1 MKNIFIVLVCLFVSF
16 QTSAQVRQKDSHEHG
31 AANLM
36 LAIEGDKL
44 QIGIEVPSESLI
56 GFEHFPKSRS
66 DRENFNEAIKI
77 LSNPSKFFSTPDDAE
92 CLLTG
97 LNVSQTLFSGEEE
110 DEHGHEEK
118 DEHDDHGHEEENE
131 HGHEEKNEHDEHGH
145 EEEDEHGHEKK
156 DEHGHDDH
164 DEHGH
169 EDSEK
174 GEIHSEFRSNYSW
187 NCLHTDEIDSIGN
200 KLFSFFPRIE
210 EIRVNW
216 ITTSGQ
222 GSLEIESGD
231 NQIRGW
237 K

>member
-66 DRENFNEAIKI
+66 DRDNFSEAIKI
-77 LSNPSKFFSTPDDAE
+77 FSNPSKFFSTPADAE

-97 LNVSQTLFSGEEE
+97 LNVSQSLFSG
-110 DEHGHEEK
+110 
-118 DEHDDHGHEEENE
+118 
-131 HGHEEKNEHDEHGH
+131 

-174 GEIHSEFRSNYSW
+174 GGIHSEFRSNYSW

-216 ITTSGQ
+216 ITNSGQ
-222 GSLEIESGD
+222 GSLEIESED

>member
-77 LSNPSKFFSTPDDAE
+77 LSDPSKFFSTPDDAE

-97 LNVSQTLFSGEEE
+97 LNVSQTLFSG
-110 DEHGHEEK
+110 
-118 DEHDDHGHEEENE
+118 
-131 HGHEEKNEHDEHGH
+131 

-216 ITTSGQ
+216 ITNSGQ

>member
-16 QTSAQVRQKDSHEHG
+16 QISAQDRQKDTHEHG

-36 LAIEGDKL
+36 LVIEGDKL

-77 LSNPSKFFSTPDDAE
+77 LSDPSKFFSTPDDAE

-97 LNVSQTLFSGEEE
+97 LNVSQTLFSG
-110 DEHGHEEK
+110 
-118 DEHDDHGHEEENE
+118 N
-131 HGHEEKNEHDEHGH
+131 
-145 EEEDEHGHEKK
+145 EEDEHGHEKK

>member
-1 MKNIFIVLVCLFVSF
+1 MCLFVSF

-66 DRENFNEAIKI
+66 DRENFNIAIKI
-77 LSNPSKFFSTPDDAE
+77 LSDPSKFFSTPDDAE

-97 LNVSQTLFSGEEE
+97 LNVSQTLFSGEGEHSPGDH
-110 DEHGHEEK
+110 DELGHEEK
-118 DEHDDHGHEEENE
+118 GFWDSLFGHDD
-131 HGHEEKNEHDEHGH
+131 HDEHGH
-145 EEEDEHGHEKK
+145 E
-156 DEHGHDDH
+156 DH

-174 GEIHSEFRSNYSW
+174 GEIHSEYRSNYSW
-187 NCLHTDEIDSIGN
+187 NCLHTDDLDSIGN
-200 KLFSFFPRIE
+200 NLFSFFPRIE
-210 EIRVNW
+210 EIRVKW
-216 ITTSGQ
+216 ITSSGQ
-222 GSLEIESGD
+222 GSLELESGD
-231 NQIRGW
+231 NRIRGW

>member
-56 GFEHFPKSRS
+56 GFEHFPKSQS

-77 LSNPSKFFSTPDDAE
+77 LSDPSKFFSTPDDAE

-97 LNVSQTLFSGEEE
+97 LNVSQTLFSG
-110 DEHGHEEK
+110 
-118 DEHDDHGHEEENE
+118 
-131 HGHEEKNEHDEHGH
+131 

>member
-97 LNVSQTLFSGEEE
+97 LNVSQTLFSG
-110 DEHGHEEK
+110 D
-118 DEHDDHGHEEENE
+118 
-131 HGHEEKNEHDEHGH
+131 
-145 EEEDEHGHEKK
+145 EEDEHGHEKK

>member
-110 DEHGHEEK
+110 DEHGHE
-118 DEHDDHGHEEENE
+118 
-131 HGHEEKNEHDEHGH
+131 
-145 EEEDEHGHEKK
+145 KK

-216 ITTSGQ
+216 ITNSGQ

-237 K
+237 

>member
-110 DEHGHEEK
+110 DEHGHE
-118 DEHDDHGHEEENE
+118 
-131 HGHEEKNEHDEHGH
+131 
-145 EEEDEHGHEKK
+145 KK

-222 GSLEIESGD
+222 GSLEIEPGD

>member
-1 MKNIFIVLVCLFVSF
+1 MKKNFIVLVCLFVSF

-36 LAIEGDKL
+36 MVIEGDKL

-66 DRENFNEAIKI
+66 DRENFSEAIKI
-77 LSNPSKFFSTPDDAE
+77 LFNPSKIFSTPSDAE

-97 LNVSQTLFSGEEE
+97 LNVSQSLFSGEEK
-110 DEHGHEEK
+110 DEHGSEEK
-118 DEHDDHGHEEENE
+118 D
-131 HGHEEKNEHDEHGH
+131 EHDEHGH
-145 EEEDEHGHEKK
+145 EE
-156 DEHGHDDH
+156 H
-164 DEHGH
+164 DEHGQD
-169 EDSEK
+169 DSEK

-187 NCLHTDEIDSIGN
+187 NCIHTDEIDSIGN

-216 ITTSGQ
+216 ITNSGQ
-222 GSLEIESGD
+222 GSLEIESED

>member
-66 DRENFNEAIKI
+66 DRQNFNEAIKI

-110 DEHGHEEK
+110 DEHGHE
-118 DEHDDHGHEEENE
+118 
-131 HGHEEKNEHDEHGH
+131 
-145 EEEDEHGHEKK
+145 KK

-174 GEIHSEFRSNYSW
+174 GEMHSEFRSNYSW

>member
-1 MKNIFIVLVCLFVSF
+1 MKKKIIVLVCLLVSF

-36 LAIEGDKL
+36 MVIEGDKL
-44 QIGIEVPSESLI
+44 QIEFEVPSESLI
-56 GFEHFPKSRS
+56 GFEHFPKSQS
-66 DRENFNEAIKI
+66 NRENFNEAIKI
-77 LSNPSKFFSTPDDAE
+77 LSNPSKFFSTPADAE

-97 LNVSQTLFSGEEE
+97 LNVSQSLFSGEEE
-110 DEHGHEEK
+110 DEHGH
-118 DEHDDHGHEEENE
+118 DE
-131 HGHEEKNEHDEHGH
+131 
-145 EEEDEHGHEKK
+145 
-156 DEHGHDDH
+156 H

-187 NCLHTDEIDSIGN
+187 NCINTDEIDSIGN

-216 ITTSGQ
+216 ITNSGQ
-222 GSLEIESGD
+222 GSLEIESVD

>member
-36 LAIEGDKL
+36 MVIEGDKL
-44 QIGIEVPSESLI
+44 QIEFEVPSESLI
-56 GFEHFPKSRS
+56 GFEHFPKSQS
-66 DRENFNEAIKI
+66 NRENFNEAIKI
-77 LSNPSKFFSTPDDAE
+77 LSDPSKFFSTPADAE

-97 LNVSQTLFSGEEE
+97 LYVSQTLFSGEEE
-110 DEHGHEEK
+110 DKHGHEGK
-118 DEHDDHGHEEENE
+118 DEHDE
-131 HGHEEKNEHDEHGH
+131 H
-145 EEEDEHGHEKK
+145 
-156 DEHGHDDH
+156 
-164 DEHGH
+164 EHGH

-187 NCLHTDEIDSIGN
+187 NCLHTDEIASIGN
-200 KLFSFFPRIE
+200 KLFSFFPHIE

-216 ITTSGQ
+216 ITNSGQ

>member
-16 QTSAQVRQKDSHEHG
+16 KTSAQVRQKDSHEHG

-118 DEHDDHGHEEENE
+118 DEHD
-131 HGHEEKNEHDEHGH
+131 
-145 EEEDEHGHEKK
+145 
-156 DEHGHDDH
+156 
-164 DEHGH
+164 EHGH

-216 ITTSGQ
+216 VTTSGQ

>member
-16 QTSAQVRQKDSHEHG
+16 QISAQDRQKDTHEHG

-36 LAIEGDKL
+36 LVIEGDQF

-56 GFEHFPKSRS
+56 GFEYFPKSQS
-66 DRENFNEAIKI
+66 DRKNFNEAIKI
-77 LSNPSKFFSTPDDAE
+77 LSDPSKIFSTPDDAE
-92 CLLTG
+92 CLLVG
-97 LNVSQTLFSGEEE
+97 LNVSQTLFSS
-110 DEHGHEEK
+110 
-118 DEHDDHGHEEENE
+118 
-131 HGHEEKNEHDEHGH
+131 
-145 EEEDEHGHEKK
+145 K
-156 DEHGHDDH
+156 DEHGHDDQDEHGQEEKGFWDRLFGHDKH

-174 GEIHSEFRSNYSW
+174 GGIHSEFRSNYSW

-200 KLFSFFPRIE
+200 KLFSIFPRIE
-210 EIRVNW
+210 EIRVKW
-216 ITTSGQ
+216 ITNSGQ

-237 K
+237 